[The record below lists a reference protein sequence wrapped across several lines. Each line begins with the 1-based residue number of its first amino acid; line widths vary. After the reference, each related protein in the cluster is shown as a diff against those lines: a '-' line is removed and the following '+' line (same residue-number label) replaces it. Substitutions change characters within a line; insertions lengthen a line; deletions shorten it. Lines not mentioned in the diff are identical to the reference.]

1 MEPTPDDE
9 QLPVD
14 PEPRRGGRAVLW
26 ATVAAVVLVA
36 AAVLVA
42 VNLSGNSGSSS
53 DSVEKLDQNGTE
65 PPGAVKPDSSKVGE
79 PVPAAS
85 FEMFDGSTGSFA
97 NYAGKPLVVNFFG
110 SYCVPCVTEMPALEA
125 AHQRYGDR
133 VTFVGLDVSEPIAKG
148 RTITDKTGVT
158 YDLGR
163 DASGSI
169 LRSVGGVNMPTTIFV
184 AADGTI
190 REIHSGQ
197 LTAEQLDQIINEKL
211 LS

>member
-1 MEPTPDDE
+1 MEPTPDTDHA
-9 QLPVD
+9 PAD

-26 ATVAAVVLVA
+26 ATVAAVALVA

-42 VNLSGNSGSSS
+42 VNLSNSGSSS
-53 DSVEKLDQNGTE
+53 NSVEKLDQNGTE

-85 FEMFDGSTGSFA
+85 FEMFDGSTRSFA
-97 NYAGKPLVVNFFG
+97 DYEGKPLVVNFFG
-110 SYCVPCVTEMPALEA
+110 SYCVPCITEMPALEA

-148 RTITDKTGVT
+148 RTITDKSGVT

-163 DASGSI
+163 DATGSI

-197 LTAEQLDQIINEKL
+197 LTPEQLDQIITEKL